1 MSAHASKRRAE
12 RSEELRSYLSSP
24 GLRRPLAEARRA
36 LERHGRELRGS
47 VRIAPLSKEEA
58 RELSGLLGRRR
69 PFRRGESCA
78 VELSRLD
85 QALRTGTRWRVGL
98 WEAVELAHDRPLGD
112 EPARKASELAAV
124 DALWNDALEH
134 ELCRHDQ
141 RVAAWID
148 SLRSTGALARAV
160 PALRWRPLGERLE
173 AQSALLRDSL
183 VVLAALRG
191 RSARREPPTARTLIA
206 DELFGDPHAL
216 DDGRPLERIL
226 TGALAFLAGVQRPVS
241 AIDRR
246 ELWRHAGASLDA
258 LSASVLVL
266 GLRPAPEGP
275 YARSCLE
282 RTLAGTPDLLTLHGL
297 QRDPLRFPGAAV
309 VFSCE
314 NRTVIEAAAGALGA
328 QAPPLV
334 CTSGWPNSAVSVLF
348 EMLIDGGAEIRHHG
362 DFEWG
367 GVRIAAWLRA
377 RLGASRWRYDAP
389 SYETAASANGIR
401 GKPLAGRPPA
411 TSVDPDLIPAM
422 LARGRTV
429 HEEAVLD
436 QLLDDLARAAAMM
449 PISRP
454 RYRKARASG
463 LSASW
468 AQ

>member
-1 MSAHASKRRAE
+1 VSAQASNHPAE
-12 RSEELRSYLSSP
+12 RSGELRAYLSNP

-47 VRIAPLSKEEA
+47 VRIARLSMDEA

-85 QALRTGTRWRVGL
+85 EALRTGTRWRVSL
-98 WEAVELAHDRPLGD
+98 LEAVELAHDRPLAD

-124 DALWNDALEH
+124 DAVWHNALEH
-134 ELCRHDQ
+134 ELCRRDE
-141 RVAAWID
+141 RVAGWID
-148 SLRSTGALARAV
+148 SLRATGALARAL
-160 PALRWRPLGERLE
+160 PTLRERPLSERLE
-173 AQSALLRDSL
+173 VQTALLRDSL
-183 VVLAALRG
+183 AVLAALRERSG
-191 RSARREPPTARTLIA
+191 RRDPPMARALIA

-216 DDGRPLERIL
+216 DDGRALERL
-226 TGALAFLAGVQRPVS
+226 VTGALAFLAGVPRPAG

-246 ELWRHAGASLDA
+246 ELWRHAGVSLDA
-258 LSASVLVL
+258 LSASVLAL
-266 GLRPAPEGP
+266 GLRPAPDSP

-297 QRDPLRFPGAAV
+297 QRHPLRFPGVAI

-314 NRTVIEAAAGALGA
+314 NRTVIEAAAGALAA

-334 CTSGWPNSAVSVLF
+334 CTSGWPNSAVCLLF
-348 EMLIDGGAEIRHHG
+348 EMLIAGGAEIRHHG

-377 RLGASRWRYDAP
+377 RLGALRWRYDAL
-389 SYETAASANGIR
+389 SYEATASANEVP
-401 GKPLAGRPPA
+401 GKHLAGRPPA

-422 LARGRTV
+422 RVRGRAV

-436 QLLDDLARAAAMM
+436 QLLDDLARAAV
-449 PISRP
+449 R
-454 RYRKARASG
+454 
-463 LSASW
+463 
-468 AQ
+468 